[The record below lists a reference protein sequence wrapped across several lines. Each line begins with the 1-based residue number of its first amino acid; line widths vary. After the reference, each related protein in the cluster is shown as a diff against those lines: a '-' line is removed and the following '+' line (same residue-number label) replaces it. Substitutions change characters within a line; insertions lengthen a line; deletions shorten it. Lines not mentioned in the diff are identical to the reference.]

1 MPEVSDVKAAE
12 VVFLYTEIGR
22 GHPSYLDGIIE
33 TLRRDYPD
41 VAYYQ
46 YDVFCLSHGWSL
58 VGWKMVRRLYQ
69 LGGLGGAVSRAYGRF
84 RRIMGGG
91 GTGGMTR
98 ALLGR
103 DVRRALADYRGPV
116 VVAHPVL
123 AGMLSKQA
131 QVIYQHGE
139 LAAPAES
146 IIHGCYRI
154 LVPLESTAAVFKAA
168 GIPDKTIL
176 VSGQCLEIDLV
187 SLAERA
193 YRARLERLSGSGPL
207 TGAFFS
213 SGAYPR
219 DHLTKLRLAAVSAYR
234 QGFTVLFFLGRSQK
248 VARSFTDYFERQG
261 MAVATDIAGT
271 GRLKV
276 VCSSDRRDEN
286 RKVASVFGKLDFFVG
301 PAHERTNWSVGL
313 GLPQFILTPHIG
325 SYAPLNAALAVEQEG
340 AVEISDD
347 AGAVELGRLAAHLHA
362 AGKLKRMAENGFE
375 KWPRDGFEACA
386 RFVAQVARR
395 KPLAEG

>member
-1 MPEVSDVKAAE
+1 VPEVRDVKAAE

-22 GHPSYLDGIIE
+22 GHPSYLDGIID
-33 TLRRDYPD
+33 TLRHNYPD
-41 VAYYQ
+41 VAYYEN
-46 YDVFCLSHGWSL
+46 DVFGLSHGCPL

-69 LGGLGGAVSRAYGRF
+69 LGGRGGVVSKAYGKF
-84 RRIMGGG
+84 RRVMKGG

-98 ALLGR
+98 AFLGR
-103 DVRRALADYRGPV
+103 NVRKALADYGGPV
-116 VVAHPVL
+116 VVAHPML

-146 IIHGCYRI
+146 IIPGCYRI
-154 LVPLESTAAVFKAA
+154 LVPLESTAAVFKGA
-168 GIPDKTIL
+168 GIPDKTLL

-187 SLAERA
+187 PLAERA
-193 YRARLERLSGSGPL
+193 YRARLERLSGGAPL
-207 TGAFFS
+207 TAAFFS

-219 DHLTKLRLAAVSAYR
+219 DHLTKLRLAAVSAYH
-234 QGFTVLFFLGRSQK
+234 QGIAVIFFSGRSQK

-261 MAVATDIAGT
+261 MAVVTDIAGT

-276 VCSSDRRDEN
+276 ISSSDRHEEN
-286 RKVASVFGKLDFFVG
+286 RKVASIFEKLDFFVG

-325 SYAPLNAALAVEQEG
+325 SYAPINAVLAVEQGG
-340 AVEISDD
+340 AAEIYDD
-347 AGAVELGRLAAHLHA
+347 AAAEFGRLVAHLQA
-362 AGKLKRMAENGFE
+362 EGKLKRMAENGFE
-375 KWPRDGFEACA
+375 KWPRNGFEACT
-386 RFVAQVARR
+386 RFVAQAAGR
-395 KPLAEG
+395 KPTAEA